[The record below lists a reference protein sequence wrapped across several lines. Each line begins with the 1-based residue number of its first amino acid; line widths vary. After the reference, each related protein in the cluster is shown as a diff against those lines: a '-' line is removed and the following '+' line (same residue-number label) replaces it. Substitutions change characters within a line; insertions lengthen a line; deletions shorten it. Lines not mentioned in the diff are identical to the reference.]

1 MKHGASDGQTNQNA
15 LPAELERRIAIL
27 EDPANQGAEFDTS
40 SWMWLLVLG
49 LLLPIVVLV
58 WGWW

>member
-1 MKHGASDGQTNQNA
+1 MKHSASDGLPNRDA

-27 EDPANQGAEFDTS
+27 EDPANQGAEFDAS

-49 LLLPIVVLV
+49 LLMPIAILV

>member
-1 MKHGASDGQTNQNA
+1 MNHGADRGRSDPDA

-27 EDPANQGAEFDTS
+27 EDPANQGAEFDAS
-40 SWMWLLVLG
+40 SWMWLVVLG
-49 LLLPIVVLV
+49 LLIPIAILI